1 MANVDNVNNDNMIM
15 LSLFANYDNM
25 IMLYHIFANCEND
38 DDISHISARDCVSCR
53 QYEGNDKNKGP
64 NAAVNPDL
72 RIGMIET
79 MMIVTL

>member
-1 MANVDNVNNDNMIM
+1 MANVDNANNDNMIM
-15 LSLFANYDNM
+15 LSHTFANYDND
-25 IMLYHIFANCEND
+25 IGIVHDN
-38 DDISHISARDCVSCR
+38 DISHISARDCVSCR